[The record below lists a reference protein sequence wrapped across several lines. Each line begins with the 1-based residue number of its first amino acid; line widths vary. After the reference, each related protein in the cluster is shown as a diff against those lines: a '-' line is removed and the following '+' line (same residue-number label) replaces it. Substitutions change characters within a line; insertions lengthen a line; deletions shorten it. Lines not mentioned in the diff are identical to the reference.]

1 MCGIAGI
8 LQFGAGTRNDDLA
21 ENARRMALALAH
33 RGPDDSG
40 VWTDAGAG
48 VALSH
53 RRLSIVDLSAL
64 GHQPMVSASGRYVV
78 TYNGEIYNFRGLRD
92 ELERLGCRFRGH
104 SDTEVLL
111 EAVERWGVQGA
122 LERFN
127 GMFAF
132 ALWDASE
139 RALFLARDRFG
150 EKPLYYG
157 LFGDVLLFASELK
170 AFRAHR
176 SFRGR
181 VDRGS
186 LAQFLRYGYV
196 PAPRTIFEE
205 AHKLP
210 AASFLRITARD
221 GCNRS
226 PTRYWSLVDVARE
239 AQRRP
244 FRGTDEDALHE
255 LDALLRESIKLRMIS
270 DVPLGAFLSGGIDSS
285 TVVSLM
291 QAQSD
296 RPVQTFSIGFR
307 EEAYNEAR
315 WARAIAQHLGTQHT
329 ELYVTPTEAC
339 EVIPRLPSMYDEP
352 FADSSQIPTFL
363 VSQLA
368 RRSVTVSLSG
378 DGGDELF
385 GGYVRYFWAHTL
397 WRPLSF
403 FPPRG
408 RAWLA
413 SVLRRA
419 RPVDV
424 DRVLGALEPFLPQR
438 LRQRTPGEKLQKVA
452 GLLGA
457 QTQDD
462 VYFSLVSTWREPE
475 SVVHVPEPT
484 HEVLQ
489 GPRLPLSDFT
499 DRMMCADTLT
509 YLPDDILVKLDRAAM
524 AVSLEGRVPLLD
536 PAIAAFAWSLPR
548 RLKIRQGKGK
558 WILREVLAKYVP
570 RALFERPKAGF
581 GVPVGA
587 WIRGPLRDW
596 AEAHLSES
604 RLRREGY
611 LDPGPIREKW
621 DAHVDAR
628 TDAMFHLWNVLM
640 FESWLEEWQRP
651 PREST
656 ERPSLGQSHAT

>member
-1 MCGIAGI
+1 MCGIAGAFH
-8 LQFGAGTRNDDLA
+8 FGPGVGGDDLA
-21 ENARRMALALAH
+21 DGARRMAVALAH

-40 VWTDAGAG
+40 VWTDAAAG

-64 GHQPMVSASGRYVV
+64 GHQPMVSSSRRYVV
-78 TYNGEIYNFRGLRD
+78 AFNGEIYNYRVLRD
-92 ELERLGCRFRGH
+92 ELSKGGGVFRGH

-111 EAVERWGVQGA
+111 EAVEQWGIRVA

-127 GMFAF
+127 GMFAL

-139 RALFLARDRFG
+139 RALYLARDRFG

-157 LFGDVLLFASELK
+157 LFGGVLLFASELK
-170 AFRAHR
+170 AFRVHR
-176 SFRGR
+176 SFEGR

-196 PAPRTIFEE
+196 PAPRTIFEG
-205 AHKLP
+205 ARKVP
-210 AASFLRITARD
+210 AASFVRIASRD
-221 GCNRS
+221 TVDRE
-226 PTRYWSLVDVARE
+226 PTPYWSLVDVACE
-239 AQRRP
+239 ARRRP
-244 FRGTDEDALHE
+244 FRGSDEDAIHD
-255 LDALLRESIKLRMIS
+255 LDMRLRESIKLRMIS

-291 QAQSD
+291 QAQSE
-296 RPVQTFSIGFR
+296 RAVQTFSIGFR

-315 WARAIAQHLGTQHT
+315 WAKAIAEHLGTQHT
-329 ELYVTPTEAC
+329 ELYVTPSEARD
-339 EVIPRLPSMYDEP
+339 VIPRLPSMYDEP

-368 RRSVTVSLSG
+368 RRSVTVALSG

-385 GGYVRYFWAHTL
+385 GGYVRYFWAQAL
-397 WRPLSF
+397 WRPLSVL
-403 FPPRG
+403 PLPA
-408 RAWLA
+408 RAWVA
-413 SVLRRA
+413 SALRHL
-419 RPVDV
+419 RPADV
-424 DRVLGALEPFLPQR
+424 DRIIGALEPVLPQR
-438 LRQRTPGEKLQKVA
+438 LRQRTPGEKLQKVV
-452 GLLGA
+452 GLLSA
-457 QTQDD
+457 KKEDD
-462 VYFSLVSTWREPE
+462 VYFHLVSIWREPE
-475 SVVHVPEPT
+475 KLVHASEPK
-484 HEVLQ
+484 HALLQ
-489 GPRLPLSDFT
+489 GEPLPLPDFT
-499 DRMMCADTLT
+499 DRMMCADAVT

-536 PAIAAFAWSLPR
+536 PAVAAFAWSLPR

-587 WIRGPLRDW
+587 WIRGPLREW
-596 AEAHLSES
+596 AEEQLSES

-611 LDPGPIREKW
+611 LDSAPVREKW
-621 DAHVDAR
+621 AAHLEGR
-628 TDAMFHLWNVLM
+628 TDAMFHLWAILM
-640 FESWLEEWQRP
+640 FESWLDAWQQPTRQAEP
-651 PREST
+651 GPSPAQWARE
-656 ERPSLGQSHAT
+656 